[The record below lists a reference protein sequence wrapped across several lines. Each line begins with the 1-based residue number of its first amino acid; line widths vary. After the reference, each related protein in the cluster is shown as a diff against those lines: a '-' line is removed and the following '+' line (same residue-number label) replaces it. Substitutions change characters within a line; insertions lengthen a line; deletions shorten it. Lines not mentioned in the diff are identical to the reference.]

1 MMNFYPQYPS
11 RKIQDLGGIWD
22 FCFTEGAADPAV
34 LPEKIEYS
42 EKLSVPG
49 CFDVLPRYAGKRG
62 TAYYRT
68 FVRTT
73 PEAKLLMKIFG
84 LGTWGAIFWDKKL
97 IGIDAQPYAPVEMEF
112 DAGGGKLHELVV
124 VIDNRFDF
132 ARQPLVRELY
142 DFYCYGGI
150 YRTIELHELPENSLD
165 RAQVTT
171 TDPAAGKV
179 AVKLLVKG
187 FADGETIHL
196 TYHFDDDAEQSLDL
210 AVSGGKVEFDAQLAD
225 KTIWSCENPALH
237 TLEISCGGDTLVERF
252 GLRVVK
258 AEKGKIFLNGKAVKL
273 FGFNRHESHP
283 EFGAAQPLEL
293 ILEDLDTLKDLGANF
308 IRGSH
313 YPQDQRFLDLCD
325 ERGLLVWEET
335 IGWGDTIKE
344 QSDAHFVALQ
354 KEQQQLMVKASF
366 NHPCV
371 ILWGFLNEADSWVPE
386 SRPLFEAMAGFL
398 RAADPTRLVTYASK
412 GGAGDLNYD
421 LADVMSMNCYAGWY
435 PFKEE
440 TYRPLGELQLL
451 LDEWLKFRRDAGFL
465 DKPYLISENGAGGIY
480 GWRDRFRGHWSE
492 EYQADYLEQS
502 CDVFLNSDDFCGLC
516 IWVYADFRSYST
528 SRAVKRPRAF
538 NNKGVVDEYR
548 RPKLAY
554 DVVKKAFHDFRK
566 K

>member
-1 MMNFYPQYPS
+1 MMNFYPQYPA
-11 RKIQDLGGIWD
+11 RKIYDLAGAWD
-22 FCFTEGAADPAV
+22 FCLTDGAADPAV
-34 LPEKIEYS
+34 LPEKIDYH

-49 CFDVLPRYAGKRG
+49 CFDVLPRYAGRRG

-73 PEAKLLMKIFG
+73 PGAKLLMKIFG
-84 LGTWGAIFWDKKL
+84 LGTWGAIFWDRQL
-97 IGIDAQPYAPVEMEF
+97 VGIDEHPYAPVELEF
-112 DAGGGKLHELVV
+112 AAGEGKMHELVV

-132 ARQPLVRELY
+132 VRQPLVRELY

-150 YRTIELHELPENSLD
+150 YRTIELHEMPDFALD

-171 TDPAAGKV
+171 TDLAKGQV
-179 AVKLLVKG
+179 AVKLFVKG
-187 FADGETIHL
+187 AADGEKL
-196 TYHFDDDAEQSLDL
+196 QLVCRFDDEKEKTLDVAVANGAVAFAAE
-210 AVSGGKVEFDAQLAD
+210 LAD
-225 KTIWSCENPALH
+225 KSAWSCEKPALH
-237 TLEISCGGDTLVERF
+237 TLEISCRGDELVERF
-252 GLRVVK
+252 GLRIVK
-258 AEKGKIFLNGKAVKL
+258 AEKGKIFLNGKPVKL

-293 ILEDLDTLKDLGANF
+293 IVEDLDTLKDLGANF

-344 QSDAHFVALQ
+344 QSDAHFAALQ
-354 KEQQQLMVKASF
+354 LAQQKLMVKASF
-366 NHPCV
+366 NHPSI

-386 SRPLFEAMAGFL
+386 SRPLFAAMADYL
-398 RAADPTRLVTYASK
+398 HQADPTRLVTYASK
-412 GGAGDLNYD
+412 GGSGDLNFD

-435 PFKEE
+435 PVQEE
-440 TYRPLGELQLL
+440 TYRPLGDLQKL
-451 LDEWLKFRRDAGFL
+451 LDVWLQFRRDAGFA

-480 GWRDRFRGHWSE
+480 GWRDRFHGHWSE
-492 EYQADYLEQS
+492 EYQADYLAQS
-502 CDVFLNSDDFCGLC
+502 CDVFLHSDDFCGIC
-516 IWVYADFRSYST
+516 FWVYADFRSYST

-554 DVVKKAFHDFRK
+554 EVVKKAFHDFSGR
-566 K
+566 